1 MRYFPGMALVKPKSV
16 TLRFWEILIEEVSSR
31 LSTAPKL
38 MRTPSTEGA
47 GLGLSL
53 FVNNFVK
60 LPSQP
65 VASPELLARRLRI

>member
-1 MRYFPGMALVKPKSV
+1 
-16 TLRFWEILIEEVSSR
+16 VSSR

-53 FVNNFVK
+53 FVFLRQNI
-60 LPSQP
+60 
-65 VASPELLARRLRI
+65 AILRI